1 MNDNLNKL
9 LIKIKP
15 NQAILLGNSADITYF
30 TGFDQFLVPQVRE
43 SLTLITHQQTIVFHP
58 FFTTF
63 KKQPNLTY
71 CHSCNP
77 KMVVQELRRL
87 QNQYQITEVLVDAD
101 SVFLNEYWELK
112 QIEAVQLLPLEKN
125 WLWQLRMIKNSR
137 ELYLMKKAFAITTK
151 TLKKTLNNIKV
162 GMTEKQVAQQL
173 VNGFKLAGADGE
185 AFPSIVAFGKH
196 TALPHHQPSNKK
208 LVNNTPV
215 LIDCGAKY
223 LHYNADMTRTIWF
236 GDQPDVRFLQ
246 IEKITKQAYRQTFQ
260 LLFQVGQ
267 TNKLGKNSDL
277 ITAARLD
284 QAARQVISDVGFG
297 RYFTHTT
304 GHGLGLD
311 IHEPPSLNGQNPT
324 ILQPNMVI
332 TIEPGIY
339 LPNCFGYRYENT
351 IFV

>member
-9 LIKIKP
+9 LAKIKP

-43 SLTLITHQQTIVFHP
+43 SLGLITHQQTIVFHP

-63 KKQPNLTY
+63 NKQPGLNY

-77 KMVVQELRRL
+77 KTVAQELRRL
-87 QNQYQITEVLVDAD
+87 QSQYRLTELLVDIG
-101 SVFLNEYWELK
+101 SVFVNEYWELK
-112 QIEAVQLLPLEKN
+112 QVEGIRLLPLEKN
-125 WLWQLRMIKNSR
+125 WLWQLRMIKNDR
-137 ELYLMKKAFAITTK
+137 EVRLMKRAFAITK
-151 TLKKTLNNIKV
+151 QTLKNIFNSLQV
-162 GMTEKQVAQQL
+162 GVTEKQVAQQL
-173 VNGFKLAGADGE
+173 VNGFKSVGADGE
-185 AFPSIVAFGKH
+185 AFPCIVAFGKH

-223 LHYNADMTRTIWF
+223 LHYNADMTRTVWF
-236 GDQPDVRFLQ
+236 GNQPDARFLR
-246 IEKITKQAYRQTFQ
+246 IEKIVRRAYQETTQ
-260 LLFQVGQ
+260 LLRQVRQ
-267 TNKLGKNSDL
+267 VNRLEENSSP

-284 QAARQVISDVGFG
+284 QAARKVISNMGFG

-324 ILQPNMVI
+324 PLQPNMVI

-339 LPNCFGYRYENT
+339 LPNRFGYRYENT
-351 IFV
+351 IVI